1 MNTEGFC
8 PKVSKY
14 GLLTYTFRPPPP
26 KQNLAPPPMS
36 GIVCSDHHLVAL

>member
-14 GLLTYTFRPPPP
+14 GLLTYTFRPPP